1 MASPVK
7 YTFDHAFDGGA
18 KSRFDLEIEEIKNE
32 AEQTAQSALQQGM
45 QDGRAQA
52 LTEIEAQT
60 LQVMEHIRANAQSL
74 FEQQAA
80 LESRLKNEMVDLAY
94 AIASKLSSALIR
106 SQPIVEIQAVIQ
118 DCLQT
123 VSQQPRLVVRVSEAM
138 QQQVGERIEAMKTA
152 ANFSGD
158 IVLIAEPSLGPNDCR
173 VEWPDGGSE
182 RNYAAL
188 QEEVETVVQRYV
200 MSDVS
205 GAQAEDETVDPN
217 INTDA
222 ALAASATP

>member
-18 KSRFDLEIEEIKNE
+18 KSRFDLEIEEIKTE
-32 AEQTAQSALQQGM
+32 AEQNAHSAMQKGM
-45 QDGRAQA
+45 QDGRTQA
-52 LTEIEAQT
+52 LNEIEAQT
-60 LQVMEHIRANAQSL
+60 LQVMENIKTNAQSL

-80 LESRLKNEMVDLAY
+80 LESRLKQEMVDLAY
-94 AIASKLSSALIR
+94 AIASKLSGALIR
-106 SQPIVEIQAVIQ
+106 THPVGEIQAVIE

-123 VSQQPRLVVRVSEAM
+123 VSQQPRLVIRVSEIM

-152 ANFSGD
+152 ANFTGD

-182 RNYAAL
+182 RNHAAL
-188 QEEVETVVQRYV
+188 QQEVETAVQRYV
-200 MSDVS
+200 MAEVS
-205 GAQAEDETVDPN
+205 GELIENEST
-217 INTDA
+217 NTDTNNDA
-222 ALAASATP
+222 AIAASENP